1 MLREWRAARG
11 LSQLA
16 LSIEAG
22 VSARHLS
29 FIETGRATPSR
40 EMVLSLAEHLE
51 VPLRDRNALLEAA
64 GFAAVYRETPLD
76 AASMSDVREALRHM
90 LEASEPNPTFVVN
103 RRYDILMANDAAVR
117 FLSYFAPAW
126 RGKNNVALVLAAP
139 TGLRPAIVNWDHVA
153 RYVFHH
159 MRAELQALH
168 ERSAADEEMLAHA
181 LAIETELPKAP
192 VRARGPEV
200 LVPVQIRHGEVALEL
215 FTTIT
220 TLGTP
225 LDITLQELRIE
236 TLFAANA
243 ASRQALAE
251 LPDEDAD

>member
-16 LSIEAG
+16 LTIEAG

-51 VPLRDRNALLEAA
+51 DPLRDRNALLEAA
-64 GFAAVYRETPLD
+64 GFVAVYREPPLD
-76 AASMSDVREALRHM
+76 AASLSDVREALRHM
-90 LEASEPNPTFVVN
+90 LPASENC
-103 RRYDILMANDAAVR
+103 
-117 FLSYFAPAW
+117 
-126 RGKNNVALVLAAP
+126 
-139 TGLRPAIVNWDHVA
+139 DHVA

-159 MRAELQALH
+159 MRAERQARH

-181 LAIETELPKAP
+181 GAIEAELPKVP
-192 VRARGPEV
+192 VKARGPEV
-200 LVPVQIRHGEVALEL
+200 LVPVQIRRGEVALEL
-215 FTTIT
+215 FTTIA

-225 LDITLQELRIE
+225 LAITLQELRIE

-251 LPDEDAD
+251 LPDDDAD